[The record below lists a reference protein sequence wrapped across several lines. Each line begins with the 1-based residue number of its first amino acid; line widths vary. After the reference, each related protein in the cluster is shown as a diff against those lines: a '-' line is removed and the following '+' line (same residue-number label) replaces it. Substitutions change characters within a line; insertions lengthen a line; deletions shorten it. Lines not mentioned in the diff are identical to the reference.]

1 MGQAP
6 YSERMTMSLSEV
18 VVAGTLKPDG
28 TLELDQ
34 KPNLAPG
41 RVQVIV
47 QALPE
52 LPDGDPFWDMM
63 KSIWGEQKAR
73 GHVPRSVEEVEA
85 ERHEMREGWARRQ
98 QAIERLQEEARR
110 LRGQQP

>member
-1 MGQAP
+1 
-6 YSERMTMSLSEV
+6 MTMSLSEV
-18 VVAGTLKPDG
+18 VVEGTLKPDG

-34 KPNLAPG
+34 KPNRAPG
-41 RVQVIV
+41 RVQVIM
-47 QALPE
+47 QALPQ

-63 KSIWGEQKAR
+63 KSIWVGQKAR

-85 ERHEMREGWARRQ
+85 ERRETREGWARRQ
-98 QAIERLQEEARR
+98 EAIARLQEESRR

>member
-1 MGQAP
+1 
-6 YSERMTMSLSEV
+6 MSLSEV
-18 VVAGTLKPDG
+18 IVEGTLKSDG
-28 TLELDQ
+28 TLELDR
-34 KPNLAPG
+34 KPNLPPG

-63 KSIWGEQKAR
+63 KSIWGQQKAR
-73 GHVPRSVEEVEA
+73 GHVSRSVEEVEA
-85 ERHEMREGWARRQ
+85 ERREMREGWARRQ
-98 QAIERLQEEARR
+98 EAIERLQEEARH